1 MLIGS
6 VVADYFGTNCWV
18 IATQK
23 NSECIIIDP
32 GIVVPSIAERI
43 KEVTNKFNL
52 KPVAT
57 ILTHGHLDHTFS
69 VLPIAKGYN
78 IPALIHTRDRALIK
92 NPMKALMPGGP
103 AQQIIQSLGITE
115 FVEPDEVIEL
125 EDRQML
131 NLAGLP
137 IEVRHAPGHTAGS
150 AIFLANSEYLI
161 AGDVLFEG
169 SIGRTD
175 LPTGSP
181 SDMKKTL
188 KDQVLTLDDEVIV
201 LPGHGG
207 QTTIGR
213 ERSRNPYLTDEFLN
227 SRE

>member
-1 MLIGS
+1 MLIES

-23 NSECIIIDP
+23 NSECIIVDP
-32 GIVVPSIAERI
+32 GIVVPSIADRI

-69 VLPIAKGYN
+69 VLPIAKGYG
-78 IPALIHTRDRALIK
+78 IPALIHSRDRVLIK

-115 FVEPDEVIEL
+115 FVEPDEIIEL
-125 EDRQML
+125 QDREMF

-150 AIFLANSEYLI
+150 AIFLVNSEYLI

-175 LPTGSP
+175 LPTGSAP
-181 SDMKKTL
+181 AMKKSL
-188 KDQVLTLDDEVIV
+188 KEQVLTLEDEVIV

-213 ERSRNPYLTDEFLN
+213 ERARNPYLTDEFLN
-227 SRE
+227 WRE